1 MTKIRVLTEN
11 DWPQVKRIYLEGI
24 ATENSTFQTVA
35 PLWEEW
41 DKAHMTACR
50 LVVEEGRDIL
60 GWAALSKVSQRA
72 VYSGVAEVS
81 IYIAKEA
88 RGKGIG
94 TLLFLQLIEASEREG
109 IWTLQS
115 GIFPEN
121 IESINLHK
129 KMGFREIGF
138 REKVGKLHGVWRD
151 VVLMERRSSSVG
163 VS

>member
-1 MTKIRVLTEN
+1 MKITFMLASH
-11 DWPQVKRIYLEGI
+11 WPEVKRIYLEGI
-24 ATENSTFQTVA
+24 ATENSTFQTIA

-41 DKAHMTACR
+41 DKAHTSACR
-50 LVVEEGRDIL
+50 LVVEEDGDIL

-94 TLLFLQLIEASEREG
+94 TQLFLALIKASEKDG
-109 IWTLQS
+109 FWTLQS

-129 KMGFREIGF
+129 KMGFRVIGH
-138 REKVGKLHGVWRD
+138 REKVGKLRGVWRD
-151 VVLMERRSSSVG
+151 VVLMERRSKTVG
-163 VS
+163 LI

>member
-1 MTKIRVLTEN
+1 MTKIRVLTET
-11 DWPQVKRIYLEGI
+11 DWPEVKRIYLEGI

-41 DKAHMTACR
+41 DKAHIPTCR
-50 LVVEEGRDIL
+50 LVVVEDGDVL

-129 KMGFREIGF
+129 KMGFRVIGH

-163 VS
+163 VD